1 MKNIDILKK
10 KILYRSE
17 HRGTKEMDLL
27 LGNFVKKYV
36 NSLNESELC
45 ELESLL
51 NIDDEVLYKWY
62 LNNERNT
69 LVPENNITKKL
80 KEFKLQNYG
89 GEGGIRTHE

>member
-10 KILYRSE
+10 KILYRSAR
-17 HRGTKEMDLL
+17 RGTKEMDLL
-27 LGNFVKKYV
+27 LSNFVKKYV
-36 NSLNESELC
+36 NSLNESGLC

-51 NIDDEVLYKWY
+51 NMDDEVLYKWY

-69 LVPENNITKKL
+69 LVPENSITKKL
-80 KEFKLQNYG
+80 REFKLQDCG